1 MRNSFSVYSPNV
13 LAGFIYPS
21 KYLEIS
27 ADFTEIANI
36 PFLSWWFEDCYD
48 SELEVYTQA
57 LEHFTGIKNLI
68 SFARDGDWAAC
79 FNLLDHSGDPKVYVY
94 DLGNRN
100 NHYEVKNF
108 EEWLKFIMSEAQE

>member
-1 MRNSFSVYSPNV
+1 MRNSFSVYSQNV

-100 NHYEVKNF
+100 NRYEVKNF
-108 EEWLKFIMSEAQE
+108 EEWLKFIISEAQE